1 MAGQIDRVLFEDE
14 SMIRDYQAISNT
26 WFLKGQQKIIP
37 TYGRHQGVKL
47 IGVLDYETGDVFCV
61 QEEQYT
67 AVEFLDFLEKVI
79 ARYPNERI
87 VMVLDNARIHH
98 AKLIQPFLD
107 KHKDHFEFLFLPP
120 YSPDLNLI
128 EGLWKWMK
136 STVIYNVF
144 FSNVGQIQQA
154 VQGFIQTINQ
164 QPLKTVD
171 RLCLKL

>member
-1 MAGQIDRVLFEDE
+1 
-14 SMIRDYQAISNT
+14 MIRDYQAISNT
-26 WFLKGQQKIIP
+26 WFPKGQQKIIP

-47 IGVLDYETGDVFCV
+47 IGTLDYETGDVFCV

-67 AVEFLDFLEKVI
+67 AVEFLRFLEKVI

-98 AKLIQPFLD
+98 AKLIQPFLE
-107 KHKDHFEFLFLPP
+107 KHQDSFEFLFLSP
-120 YSPDLNLI
+120 YSPAFNLI

-136 STVIYNVF
+136 ETVIHNVF
-144 FSNVGQIQQA
+144 YSHVGKIQRA
-154 VQGFIQTINQ
+154 VQGFIQMINQ
-164 QPLKTVD
+164 TPKNTVN